1 MMKKLATLA
10 LIFLLAACS
19 SPNQKPDSAG
29 TPMSTKSASPAQAGA
44 KFVPDISLKD
54 LATNE
59 PLKFSDLAKPV
70 VVTFWASWCTTC
82 RKEFPLWRDKALAK
96 NVIGI
101 NVQDAR
107 GGNKLR
113 VSAYNLMK
121 ENGTAFPSYVDS
133 DEILTSHLGI
143 VGLPVTIVI
152 ASNGSVLK
160 RHDGVMTKQDM
171 LSFIAMTKD

>member
-1 MMKKLATLA
+1 MMKKFSAFA

-19 SPNQKPDSAG
+19 SPNQKSDAAG
-29 TPMSTKSASPAQAGA
+29 TPMSTESASPAQDGA
-44 KFVPDISLKD
+44 NFVPDISLKD
-54 LATNE
+54 LETNE
-59 PLKFSDLAKPV
+59 PLKLSDLSKPV

-82 RKEFPLWRDKALAK
+82 RKEFPLWRDKALAN

-113 VSAYNLMK
+113 VLAYNLMK
-121 ENGTAFPSYVDS
+121 DNDTAFPSYVDS

-143 VGLPVTIVI
+143 VGLPVTIVV
-152 ASNGSVLK
+152 ASDGRILE
-160 RHDGVMTKQDM
+160 RHDGVITKKTLLRFVALTRD
-171 LSFIAMTKD
+171 